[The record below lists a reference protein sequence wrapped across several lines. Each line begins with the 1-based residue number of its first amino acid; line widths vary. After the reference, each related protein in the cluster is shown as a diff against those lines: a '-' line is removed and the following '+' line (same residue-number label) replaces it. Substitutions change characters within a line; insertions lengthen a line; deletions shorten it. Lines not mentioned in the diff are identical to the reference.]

1 MLREEGEGN
10 RLLRFARNDGG
21 TGSGEQG
28 AGGKGQEIDC
38 FASLAMT
45 GGQGAINRK
54 KRLMSPAS
62 AGLPRTSC
70 YVGLQT
76 ER

>member
-1 MLREEGEGN
+1 LLREEGEGN

-45 GGQGAINRK
+45 GGRGAGNRGQKEKINVLRVK
-54 KRLMSPAS
+54 AS
-62 AGLPRTSC
+62 
-70 YVGLQT
+70 
-76 ER
+76 